1 MINLKNEISQIIYS
15 VDFIVLPG
23 LGAFQTNYSMPHF
36 GKNGDIIEA
45 TKSIEFIGL
54 FKKDI
59 DGKLF
64 KLLSQKLGHPIEL
77 IHLEYKELFREV
89 KEALIV
95 QKKYDWDGLGLFFNK
110 NDQELQFFEEK
121 RRPKTVEP
129 FKPQVI
135 EASKLAYTAT
145 FVGNDEE
152 VMEPEIEEDFKSQY
166 SNIQY
171 SSKRGLFKTILYLS
185 PVLILS
191 AALYYLIFLNSATSD
206 NQSSD
211 VFAEIDSLNQV
222 QLDMDI
228 MPETEKPEV
237 VTKAQDYTPS
247 KAQSIP
253 EPKVETQAEPLKEI
267 KPEIRAPKK
276 ESAPVE
282 KFTDNI
288 KNAQYLVKIGV
299 FKNKE
304 NVDNLTSFLTENGM
318 PAKVEITK
326 GKYKVYLN
334 AKSESQAIEYM
345 DKIEALTGVRPD
357 FEK

>member
-23 LGAFQTNYSMPHF
+23 LGAFQTNYSMPYF

-54 FKKDI
+54 FKKDV

-64 KLLSQKLGHPIEL
+64 KLLSQKLGHPIDL
-77 IHLEYKELFREV
+77 ILLEYQELFREV

-121 RRPKTVEP
+121 RRPKKEEP

-145 FVGNDEE
+145 FVGNNEE
-152 VMEPEIEEDFKSQY
+152 IMEPEIEEDFKSQY
-166 SNIQY
+166 SNIPY
-171 SSKRGLFKTILYLS
+171 SNKRGLLKTILYLS

-228 MPETEKPEV
+228 MPETEKPDIV
-237 VTKAQDYTPS
+237 SKAPDFTPS
-247 KAQSIP
+247 KSQSVTKSLP
-253 EPKVETQAEPLKEI
+253 FTEPIKETILEVKPKNKETSPI
-267 KPEIRAPKK
+267 D
-276 ESAPVE
+276 
-282 KFTDNI
+282 KFEDNI

-318 PAKVEITK
+318 PAKVELTK

-334 AKSESQAIEYM
+334 AKSEIQALEYM